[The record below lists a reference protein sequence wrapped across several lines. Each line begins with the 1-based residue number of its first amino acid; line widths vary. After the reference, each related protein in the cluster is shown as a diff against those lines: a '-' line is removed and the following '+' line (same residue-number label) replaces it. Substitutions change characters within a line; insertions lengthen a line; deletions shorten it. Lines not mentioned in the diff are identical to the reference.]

1 MRDILQRLRCTV
13 PCQDMTAKA
22 GCHCAEA
29 ADTVTALR
37 AEVERLKELAVKA
50 DEAIVRQQQDLD
62 EAADRAADCDI
73 LRAEVDTAAEMLR
86 EAKARNTDLTAR
98 VAKLEGALIGVLW
111 MAEEW
116 FKHGG
121 DETTFADD
129 YEAKLEAARATITKG
144 EREG

>member
-1 MRDILQRLRCTV
+1 MSDCKQCAVLLRQNDLLAHDRDGYVQSLT
-13 PCQDMTAKA
+13 DENNK
-22 GCHCAEA
+22 
-29 ADTVTALR
+29 LR
-37 AEVERLKELAVKA
+37 A
-50 DEAIVRQQQDLD
+50 Q
-62 EAADRAADCDI
+62 
-73 LRAEVDTAAEMLR
+73 VDTAAEMLR